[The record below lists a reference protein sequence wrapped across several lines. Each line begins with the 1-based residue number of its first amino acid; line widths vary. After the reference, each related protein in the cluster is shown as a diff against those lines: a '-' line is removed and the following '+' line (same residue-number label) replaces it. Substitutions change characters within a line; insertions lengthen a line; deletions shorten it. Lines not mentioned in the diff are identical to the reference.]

1 MATYT
6 KASPGAPTG
15 GFYSVGETV
24 VDSNSITWQCVATG
38 WPGVFAPMP
47 GRVVFGESAGAK
59 NGSTVAAAEYFDGT
73 VHKTVLTLTAAPV
86 TVTDEGGVGQY
97 GGTAKLYDF
106 PAGNIAFIGTTV
118 SGTLTM
124 GATGTF
130 IDAFTAVVAV
140 GSATATTGATLVG
153 TEADIMQS
161 NAVSAATTKV
171 ATIAAFSKCTQLTES
186 AITHVNG
193 TATAVDAY
201 LNFVIGDDATH
212 TSGTGTFTGT
222 VTISWINTGDV

>member
-15 GFYSVGETV
+15 GFYSVGDTV

-38 WPGVFAPMP
+38 WPGVFVAMP
-47 GRVVFGESAGAK
+47 GRVVFGETAGAA
-59 NGSTVAAAEYFDGT
+59 NGATVSAAEYYNGS

-86 TVTDEGGVGQY
+86 TITDDAGVAQY

-106 PAGNIAFIGTTV
+106 PAGNIVVLATTVTGNLTLGTT
-118 SGTLTM
+118 GTII
-124 GATGTF
+124 A
-130 IDAFTAVVAV
+130 AFTGAHSV

-161 NAVSAATTKV
+161 NANATASGSVAA
-171 ATIAAFSKCTQLTES
+171 IAGFSKCTQLTES
-186 AITHVNG
+186 AITHING

-201 LNFVIGDDATH
+201 LNFAIADDATH

-222 VTISWINTGDV
+222 VTIMWAQGGDV